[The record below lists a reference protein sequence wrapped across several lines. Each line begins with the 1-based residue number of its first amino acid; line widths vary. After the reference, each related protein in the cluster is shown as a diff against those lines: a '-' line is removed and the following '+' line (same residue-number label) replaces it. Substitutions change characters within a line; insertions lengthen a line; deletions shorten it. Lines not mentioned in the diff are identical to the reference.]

1 MDAFKKYNFETNE
14 KWNSY
19 IRSIELPGR
28 NVDEAMLRV
37 KARWYKKNIDP
48 NLDLSQV
55 LPAAGPQSHN
65 QGSNAGTAS
74 RSASAGTG
82 SGYSPRPSAPP
93 PPPPPPRYGKTGSGT
108 YGSVTAQR
116 GLFFAHLGMLVLGIM
131 AFMQSRT
138 AYLYLMRLTILTMG
152 YKIYLQHGL
161 PTIRPMSLIM
171 DWVQRVMLTADI
183 QQLVTA
189 VFFSALPP
197 LPVVP
202 VPLMV
207 LAAYHVD
214 AYCAAHC
221 TGHPL
226 WQKYGNRLHTFL
238 LRKQADALMLNAYC
252 EVLTA
257 ALMLALLFTNA
268 RSLLTLFF
276 YAQILKLKLHVPDS
290 APQHRRVWRR
300 INEVTLPYRSHVPF
314 LERFIQLAV
323 RWFMTVPGAH

>member
-1 MDAFKKYNFETNE
+1 MDAFKKYKFDTDE

-19 IRSIELPGR
+19 IRTVELPGR
-28 NVDEAMLRV
+28 NAEEAMLRV
-37 KARWYKKNIDP
+37 KARWYKKNVDP
-48 NLDLSQV
+48 ALDLSQV
-55 LPAAGPQSHN
+55 LPAIGSQSHP
-65 QGSNAGTAS
+65 QGGAPSTAS
-74 RSASAGTG
+74 RSASTGTG
-82 SGYSPRPSAPP
+82 NGYSPVPSAPT

-108 YGSVTAQR
+108 YGSVAAQR
-116 GLFFAHLGMLVLGIM
+116 GLFFAHLGILTLGIM
-131 AFMQSRT
+131 AFLQSRT
-138 AYLYLMRLTILTMG
+138 AYLYLMRLIMLTMS

-161 PTIRPMSLIM
+161 PTIRPMSMIM

-214 AYCAAHC
+214 AYCAAHY
-221 TGHPL
+221 TDHPL
-226 WQKYGNRLHTFL
+226 WQKYGNRLHKYL
-238 LRKQADALMLNAYC
+238 LQKQVDALMLNAYC

-257 ALMLALLFTNA
+257 ALMLPLLFTSA
-268 RSLLTLFF
+268 RSLLTMLF

-300 INEVTLPYRSHVPF
+300 INEFTLPYRSHVPF
-314 LERFIQLAV
+314 LERIIQLAV